1 MNNNL
6 LNNIPAYI
14 LALSQQLHTQDN
26 RCTSHPIFQVRDVKQ
41 VPCLP
46 ENADDTHWWDA
57 DGYLVLDEELI
68 KTLEEEGKWT
78 SYNSVVLELE
88 DSQFS
93 GTYTRT
99 HTKTLRQVVAT
110 FFTQQAADAWK
121 EQNWHRHSSLEI
133 YIDSGFR
140 NPEWQ
145 AIRDFLMSLT
155 PAPVTPE

>member
-1 MNNNL
+1 M
-6 LNNIPAYI
+6 NNIPAYI
-14 LALSQQLHTQDN
+14 LTLSQQLHTQDN

-41 VPCLP
+41 VECFGDQ
-46 ENADDTHWWDA
+46 ADDTHWWDPEGSA
-57 DGYLVLDEELI
+57 VLDKELI
-68 KTLEEEGKWT
+68 QKLEEEGKWT

-99 HTKTLRQVVAT
+99 HTKTLRQVVEV
-110 FFTQQAADAWK
+110 FMTQQAADSWK
-121 EQNWHRHSSLEI
+121 EQNWHRYNSLEI

-140 NPEWQ
+140 NPEWI

-155 PAPVTPE
+155 PAPASTSTTPE

>member
-1 MNNNL
+1 M
-6 LNNIPAYI
+6 NIPAHI
-14 LALSQQLHTQDN
+14 LSLSQQLHTQDN
-26 RCTSHPIFQVRDVKQ
+26 SCTNNPIFQVRDVKQ
-41 VPCLP
+41 VECFGDH
-46 ENADDTHWWDA
+46 ADNTHWWDQEGSA
-57 DGYLVLDEELI
+57 VLDKDLI
-68 KTLEEEGKWT
+68 DQLEEEGKWT

-99 HTKTLRQVVAT
+99 HTKTLRQVVEVFMT
-110 FFTQQAADAWK
+110 NEAAEFWVA
-121 EQNWHRHSSLEI
+121 QNEHRHNALEI
-133 YIDSGFR
+133 YVASGFR